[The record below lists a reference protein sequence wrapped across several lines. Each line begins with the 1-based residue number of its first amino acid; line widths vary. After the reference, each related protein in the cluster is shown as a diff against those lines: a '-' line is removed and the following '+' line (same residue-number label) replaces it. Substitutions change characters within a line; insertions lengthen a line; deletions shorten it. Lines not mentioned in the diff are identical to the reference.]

1 MATQPK
7 IYTPDTLI
15 NTNTLKITPQKTYE
29 NIIKNNNQSAVL
41 QQKSSKKETHKILK
55 QNPTNIKRKHN
66 INFLKITKS
75 QNNTPHKKGNN
86 AMSIQEK
93 SL

>member
-41 QQKSSKKETHKILK
+41 QQKSSKK
-55 QNPTNIKRKHN
+55 R
-66 INFLKITKS
+66 
-75 QNNTPHKKGNN
+75 NT
-86 AMSIQEK
+86 
-93 SL
+93 